1 MIVTA
6 DLDYPRILALTHSA
20 GPGLILFRG
29 GNFSEKESRERLARV
44 LEIVPSED
52 LPHSI
57 IVIERERIR
66 RRRLP
71 FGPQG

>member
-1 MIVTA
+1 MVVTA
-6 DLDYPRILALTHSA
+6 DLDYPRILALTQSA

-29 GNFSEKESRERLARV
+29 GNFGEKESRERLARV
-44 LEIVPSED
+44 LEIVPSEE

-71 FGPQG
+71 FGPPE